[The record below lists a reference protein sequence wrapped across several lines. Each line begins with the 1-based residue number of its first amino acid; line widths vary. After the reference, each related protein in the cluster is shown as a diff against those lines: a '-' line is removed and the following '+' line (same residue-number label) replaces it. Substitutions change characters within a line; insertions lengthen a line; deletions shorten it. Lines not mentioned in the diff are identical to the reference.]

1 MVNSLEDFQQAYE
14 LSQYFLPVTIP
25 RQGAEEKTEIEIEI
39 EIERRREEAWCVDK
53 PRAGR

>member
-1 MVNSLEDFQQAYE
+1 MVNSLEGFQQAYE

-25 RQGAEEKTEIEIEI
+25 RQGAEEKTEIG
-39 EIERRREEAWCVDK
+39 IERRREEAWCVDK